1 MADSTS
7 TSTLS
12 DNIPSSDPRFS
23 FIWDHS
29 FQESD
34 FLTSIQVNSPVS
46 SSDFEFNP
54 QASMSSEDESI
65 PPATTLLTWEEST
78 KLSTSSVVS
87 PNVGGLVKQDD
98 GTLLAFSGT
107 DPDKKVNVRS
117 YNADKDTYVIEQ
129 DDRNPLWTDQ
139 QGPSH
144 VGQYRPRDINQLL
157 QID

>member
-12 DNIPSSDPRFS
+12 DNIPSLDPRFS
-23 FIWDHS
+23 IIWDHN

-34 FLTSIQVNSPVS
+34 FLTSIQVNSPIS

-54 QASMSSEDESI
+54 PASMSSEDKST
-65 PPATTLLTWEEST
+65 PPETTLLTWEEST

-87 PNVGGLVKQDD
+87 PKVGGLVKQDD

-107 DPDKKVNVRS
+107 DPDKKVNVWS
-117 YNADKDTYVIEQ
+117 YNADKDTYVI
-129 DDRNPLWTDQ
+129 
-139 QGPSH
+139 
-144 VGQYRPRDINQLL
+144 
-157 QID
+157 